1 MNKLYSRINWKNY
14 PSEETALNETN
25 LNKMDLALDNLDNRV
40 IEMDLTKVNK
50 EVANSLVKSWS
61 MDESTGIITI
71 THLDGSKDMFDLNI
85 EKIPVNFELSNDGI
99 LTMTTDDGSKFTA
112 NIGAMIPV
120 LTFEDSDEIAVSVS
134 GTGVNKTV
142 SFSIKA
148 GSVTEDK
155 LQPNFLADIKT
166 EAAKAQASQQSAAQS
181 EANTLAYANAAA
193 TSESNAKDSENA
205 AAESANAAN
214 KSKIN
219 AADSEKN
226 AVLSAQSA
234 LASKSSAEKA
244 RNDAV
249 NMVEDVTQKLESGY
263 FIGPQGEQGPKG
275 EKGDKGEKGEKGD
288 IGEKGEK
295 GDTGESGITSP
306 VSGFFTLSVDSDGN
320 LWSYSADGS
329 TSPDFE
335 YDSGTGS
342 LYIVQE
348 VS

>member
-1 MNKLYSRINWKNY
+1 MAA
-14 PSEETALNETN
+14 ETASNKANE
-25 LNKMDLALDNLDNRV
+25 AY
-40 IEMDLTKVNK
+40 E
-50 EVANSLVKSWS
+50 
-61 MDESTGIITI
+61 
-71 THLDGSKDMFDLNI
+71 
-85 EKIPVNFELSNDGI
+85 
-99 LTMTTDDGSKFTA
+99 
-112 NIGAMIPV
+112 
-120 LTFEDSDEIAVSVS
+120 
-134 GTGVNKTV
+134 
-142 SFSIKA
+142 
-148 GSVTEDK
+148 
-155 LQPNFLADIKT
+155 
-166 EAAKAQASQQSAAQS
+166 
-181 EANTLAYANAAA
+181 YANAAA

-226 AVLSAQSA
+226 AALSAQSA
-234 LASKSSAEKA
+234 LESKSSAEKA

-263 FIGPQGEQGPKG
+263 FIGPQGPKGPKGPKG
-275 EKGDKGEKGEKGD
+275 EKGDKG
-288 IGEKGEK
+288 
-295 GDTGESGITSP
+295 DTGASGITAP
-306 VSGFFTLSVDSDGN
+306 VSGFFTLSVDADGN